1 MTDITWY
8 ENGELIVFA
17 SDWAIQTRLAFI
29 SGTRNKGVVVTV
41 TIANSNTKCDSD
53 TTEIELEIIPQK
65 RAAIKGCDLSNARTH
80 NHEFEVIMKKVS
92 T

>member
-1 MTDITWY
+1 MY

-17 SDWAIQTRLAFI
+17 SDSAIQTRLALI

-41 TIANSNTKCDSD
+41 TIANSHTKCESD
-53 TTEIELEIIPQK
+53 TTEIKLKIIPQK

-80 NHEFEVIMKKVS
+80 NHEFELTMKKVS